1 LTVVLVVLAVV
12 WAVVLIPPWLR
23 SRAEGRPADSIGAF
37 HRQLST
43 LERTGPDGGPAPA
56 SLQKRR
62 RDVMVVLGAAMLGT
76 LALSFVPGL
85 GALVVLHILLDVLFA
100 VYVALLI
107 RLRGIAAEREMKL
120 RFLPGSH
127 QQVEPA
133 LALRR
138 SAN

>member
-1 LTVVLVVLAVV
+1 
-12 WAVVLIPPWLR
+12 
-23 SRAEGRPADSIGAF
+23 
-37 HRQLST
+37 
-43 LERTGPDGGPAPA
+43 ERTGPETAPTRTAPPVLTAPA
-56 SLQKRR
+56 QSLPARLPPRARIQKRR
-62 RDVMVVLGAAMLGT
+62 RDVMLSLGSAMLVT

-85 GALVVLHILLDVLFA
+85 GVLLALHVVLDVLFA

-107 RLRGIAAEREMKL
+107 RIRGIAAAREMKL